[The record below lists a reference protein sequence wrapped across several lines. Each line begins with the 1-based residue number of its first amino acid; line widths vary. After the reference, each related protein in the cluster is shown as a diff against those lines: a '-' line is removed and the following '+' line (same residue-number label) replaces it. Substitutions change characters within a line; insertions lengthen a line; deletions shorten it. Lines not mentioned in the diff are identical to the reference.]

1 MEYSMPTIWKSW
13 ENRRNVLQDISQ
25 VLIYWRNN
33 TMKNITDSLI
43 QKLNLSHCGLAK
55 FSWNELYDTED
66 ELIHDM
72 FNDKIHT
79 EGLSTC
85 RGYGYIKSFRAYYN
99 IHNNFTE
106 KQIRQFKR
114 LAGEIAYNIYAKQ

>member
-1 MEYSMPTIWKSW
+1 
-13 ENRRNVLQDISQ
+13 
-25 VLIYWRNN
+25 
-33 TMKNITDSLI
+33 MKNITDFLI
-43 QKLNLSHCGLAK
+43 QKLNLSHCGLAR

-99 IHNNFTE
+99 VHNNLTE
-106 KQIRQFKR
+106 KQIRQLKR
-114 LAGEIAYNIYAKQ
+114 LAGEIAYNIYARQ